1 MSVLSVFLAFNVRF
15 VHFVR
20 FCVRFVRYV
29 RFVRVRLGFYRDTDK
44 TDNVTPPITLDSK
57 NFVFENNFTENN
69 FTENFR
75 QKSKILQFVVKKFV
89 C

>member
-44 TDNVTPPITLDSK
+44 TDSVTPPIIGKNMLNLIIRQNNINLCNQIRYVGKTLSVSRRK
-57 NFVFENNFTENN
+57 C
-69 FTENFR
+69 
-75 QKSKILQFVVKKFV
+75 L
-89 C
+89 